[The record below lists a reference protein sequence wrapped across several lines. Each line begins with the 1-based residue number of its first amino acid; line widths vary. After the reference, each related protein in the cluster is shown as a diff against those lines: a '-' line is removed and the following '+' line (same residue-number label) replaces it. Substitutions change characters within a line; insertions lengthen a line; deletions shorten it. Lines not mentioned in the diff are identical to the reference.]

1 MKNDIWNSIEDNK
14 FPRQGVWVM
23 AKLDG
28 MRYSDGRSKVNKNEV
43 VIVKLKRGISVK
55 TREAMK
61 SGKIKSPNHGYL
73 DWIEETNTY
82 ELKEDKRYLFFC
94 SEDEHGNN
102 LVPYV
107 WEDNYGHYYF
117 GQEIESWRD
126 LPK

>member
-1 MKNDIWNSIEDNK
+1 MKNDVWNSIKDK

-43 VIVKLKRGISVK
+43 VIVKLKRGISIE
-55 TREAMK
+55 TREAMV

-73 DWIEETNTY
+73 DWIEETDTH
-82 ELKEDKRYLFFC
+82 EPKEDKRYLFFC
-94 SEDEHGNN
+94 SEDEYGNN

-107 WEDNYGHYYF
+107 WYDNYGHYYF
-117 GQEIESWRD
+117 GQEIKSWRE